1 MHGRVEFPHNLLNL
15 FPPGKYGEP
24 HPRVKMVYLRGEY
37 LPLKQ
42 DTYLG
47 DVTPRNWPRA
57 EPFWK
62 IVVRKCQTEKQK
74 ARTQILLRA
83 FDDYEAA
90 ALKFQGIAR

>member
-62 IVVRKCQTEKQK
+62 MWYVSARPKSRKPEPKSSCGRLMTM
-74 ARTQILLRA
+74 RPR
-83 FDDYEAA
+83 
-90 ALKFQGIAR
+90 R